1 MNIVFPNLWK
11 VHSSRQSGLYTTV
24 NSFEIHKDF
33 VELFTCQI
41 KLMFKV
47 TFLEKLIARFTKKP
61 SSNLPVT
68 GNKERVLSR
77 PYLFIALGNYAT
89 EKCTYVMSL
98 EGIFALSPYVSRSWI
113 WIWYNTVQYNTNTL
127 Y

>member
-24 NSFEIHKDF
+24 NLFEIHKDF
-33 VELFTCQI
+33 VELFRCHI
-41 KLMFKV
+41 KFELFMFKV
-47 TFLEKLIARFTKKP
+47 RFLENLIARFTKKP

-68 GNKERVLSR
+68 GNKERALSR

-98 EGIFALSPYVSRSWI
+98 EGIFALPYVSRSR
-113 WIWYNTVQYNTNTL
+113 IWYNTVQYNTNTL